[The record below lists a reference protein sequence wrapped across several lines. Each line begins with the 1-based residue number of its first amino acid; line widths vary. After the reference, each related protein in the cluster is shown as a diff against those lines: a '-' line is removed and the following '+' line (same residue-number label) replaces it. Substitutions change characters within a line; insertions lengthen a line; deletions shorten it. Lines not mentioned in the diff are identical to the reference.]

1 MVKRAETLRLTVD
14 ELAQRTGF
22 TVRNLRAMQTRGLL
36 APPALEGRTGYY
48 GESHLKRVAMIKRL
62 QARGYSLAAIGDL
75 VEGWDARGGKG
86 GIAALESAV
95 MTPSIDDTRSLGHDE
110 IAALV
115 PELVGDVGL
124 REKAIAAGL
133 FMERDGALWT
143 PKAVLIEAAK
153 LVHELGLPWETMF
166 VDLRWLRSQA
176 EVVAEV
182 FRQMF
187 AKNFFNEFVRDGM
200 PTDRLEELAKL
211 ITTLRPLMMR
221 VFVGLLSVEVER
233 GGPMVH
239 PASSARAED
248 DDGPNADDLAKPASK
263 PKKRARRPRGSR
275 RA

>member
-1 MVKRAETLRLTVD
+1 MVKRAESLRMTVD

-75 VEGWDARGGKG
+75 VEGWDARGGERG
-86 GIAALESAV
+86 VAALESAV
-95 MTPSIDDTRSLGHDE
+95 MTPSIDDTRSLGHEE
-110 IAALV
+110 IVALV
-115 PELVGDVGL
+115 PELVGDAVL

-187 AKNFFNEFVRDGM
+187 AKNFFNEFVREGM

-211 ITTLRPLMMR
+211 ISTLRPLMMR
-221 VFVGLLSVEVER
+221 VFVALLSVEVER
-233 GGPMVH
+233 GGPMVS
-239 PASSARAED
+239 PSLPERADEEDARR
-248 DDGPNADDLAKPASK
+248 GGKPA
-263 PKKRARRPRGSR
+263 KRAKRPRGSR
-275 RA
+275 GT